1 MSKVTQGTT
10 LVDALIHSFLF
21 GFVVSQALKYGSDY
35 GRDSWKK
42 RALVGIVVAFSVG
55 QTILQYYK
63 AWYILIDAHP
73 TWGTSGLTW
82 LDFTL
87 NGVICSICQGFY
99 IRRCWKLTQRNP
111 WVLYPLATIHAL
123 AAIAWIGLVISMQL
137 RYSATSDSAAMAL
150 SEISK
155 VSFATWTLGSLVLD
169 SAAAFTITHRLYTS
183 RAGNKGSDSVVKDVI
198 AVTWEAAILPA
209 GCMFIAVVLYNQPN
223 PRNLPVLLFA
233 LICGKLYAIGL
244 LRTLNAR
251 DKLRAR
257 MKSQDLGR
265 VSLGGWDWASASI
278 MPPIERQPSFVSP
291 NATLVQSTQ
300 MDTSCKRSISSPAGG
315 WADLEKSSAASTSA
329 MILPAAAEKRL
340 LEKGEDGLPQHNV
353 AAVQRQQRRSKRVLM
368 HLKLFTVVLTCLLIY
383 TATKRPP
390 HKPFDAQRVRPRL
403 SLEERE
409 QIFLSVPNNESA
421 LEASRAYATHPHL
434 AGAPED
440 FEDAKVILEL
450 FQTEFGIHA
459 PHDEPIFPAGT
470 RASQLSTRLL
480 TSKLGPRHPT
490 AWIDVYYPVMNTP
503 LDRSLEILGDD
514 GEVEWAADL
523 VEDGDPADPEAA
535 KYRDAVPTW
544 HGLSKDGEATG
555 QVIFAEYGR
564 QEDYKALVKKGV
576 DFTGKIVLTR
586 YGGIFRGLKIKGAQE
601 LGAAAV
607 LIYDDPRDDGY
618 VTAENGYEVYPAGP
632 ARNPSSVQRGSV
644 QYLSAYPG
652 DPTTPGYPAY
662 EDAERTEG
670 ENIPKIPSLPISYN
684 NAKKLIEEIGEIY
697 VEDDGVKSLSGKASE
712 KKIKL
717 VNHVDT
723 KVTPI
728 WNTMAAIP
736 GHSRDEVVIIGCHR
750 DAWVMGAAD
759 PTSGTVS
766 LHEVIKGFGE
776 LYRQGWRPLRTLL
789 FASWDAEEYGLIG
802 STEYGE
808 DFADWLAK
816 YAVAYIN
823 VDVSVAGSKW
833 RASGSPSLAHL
844 ITKTAKDVEYNG
856 SSLWDARKAVGPYGG
871 PEELLAPEFV
881 AATKENKLKA
891 SKTEIGPLGSG
902 SDYTVFLQRLGIAAT
917 DQGFGNADGTD
928 APYHYHSIYDS
939 QRWQEL
945 YADPGFH
952 RHVAV
957 AKHLGLLTLR
967 IVDSIALPLNVTQ
980 YAYQL
985 DDYLETVRA
994 LLPTSQVSADLKEF
1008 AELGAAI
1015 AKLQEASAALDKEKY
1030 EAEKAFLE
1038 ALKKLPPFPPQ
1049 SKCAK
1054 KRNSFLGKAAMWVK
1068 SVFGVP
1074 PPDVEAERDWVAW
1087 VYRQME
1093 KFDEQ
1098 GEQVHHHEHKE
1109 EQVDGKPEHHPHPH
1123 HEHDHHRE
1131 HHHHDDQHHPKLP
1144 HFPLREF
1151 LKAARRVQVAN
1162 HKVRSF
1168 ERGFISEEGIPER
1181 EWYRH
1186 LGVAPGKW
1194 LGYGATTFPAL
1205 TEAITFEE
1213 DEDRAAYE
1221 AARLTQKLLELADDI
1236 AV

>member
-1 MSKVTQGTT
+1 
-10 LVDALIHSFLF
+10 
-21 GFVVSQALKYGSDY
+21 
-35 GRDSWKK
+35 
-42 RALVGIVVAFSVG
+42 
-55 QTILQYYK
+55 
-63 AWYILIDAHP
+63 
-73 TWGTSGLTW
+73 
-82 LDFTL
+82 
-87 NGVICSICQGFY
+87 
-99 IRRCWKLTQRNP
+99 
-111 WVLYPLATIHAL
+111 
-123 AAIAWIGLVISMQL
+123 
-137 RYSATSDSAAMAL
+137 
-150 SEISK
+150 
-155 VSFATWTLGSLVLD
+155 
-169 SAAAFTITHRLYTS
+169 
-183 RAGNKGSDSVVKDVI
+183 
-198 AVTWEAAILPA
+198 
-209 GCMFIAVVLYNQPN
+209 
-223 PRNLPVLLFA
+223 
-233 LICGKLYAIGL
+233 
-244 LRTLNAR
+244 
-251 DKLRAR
+251 
-257 MKSQDLGR
+257 
-265 VSLGGWDWASASI
+265 
-278 MPPIERQPSFVSP
+278 
-291 NATLVQSTQ
+291 
-300 MDTSCKRSISSPAGG
+300 
-315 WADLEKSSAASTSA
+315 

-353 AAVQRQQRRSKRVLM
+353 AVVQRQQRRSKRVLT

-390 HKPFDAQRVRPRL
+390 HKPFDAQRARPRL

-440 FEDAKVILEL
+440 FDDAKVILEL

-459 PHDEPIFPAGT
+459 PHDAPIFPAGT

-503 LDRSLEILGDD
+503 LDRSLEILDDD

-523 VEDGDPADPEAA
+523 VEDGDPADPDAA

-697 VEDDGVKSLSGKASE
+697 VEEDGVKSLSGKASE

-891 SKTEIGPLGSG
+891 SKTEISPLGSG

-928 APYHYHSIYDS
+928 APYHYHSYVAFRRWGHRAAPQHVRDS
-939 QRWQEL
+939 VAL
-945 YADPGFH
+945 ISH
-952 RHVAV
+952 RPA
-957 AKHLGLLTLR
+957 LTVVLF
-967 IVDSIALPLNVTQ
+967 S
-980 YAYQL
+980 
-985 DDYLETVRA
+985 VRA

-1008 AELGAAI
+1008 AELSAAI

-1030 EAEKAFLE
+1030 DAEKAFLE

-1087 VYRQME
+1087 VNRQME
-1093 KFDEQ
+1093 MVDERL
-1098 GEQVHHHEHKE
+1098 EQVRTEHKE
-1109 EQVDGKPEHHPHPH
+1109 EAQVGEKPEHHPHPH
-1123 HEHDHHRE
+1123 HVEHDHHRE

-1194 LGYGATTFPAL
+1194 L
-1205 TEAITFEE
+1205 
-1213 DEDRAAYE
+1213 
-1221 AARLTQKLLELADDI
+1221 
-1236 AV
+1236 